1 MVMRKH
7 ILGKWLIGAC
17 AAAAIGVM
25 TAFPAL
31 AGVEPIRLVFANS
44 YQVGTILEPQV
55 YTNTSGVEVESIEWS
70 KDPENW
76 KPGQKVQATVTLS
89 SEQTFSPSYSMK
101 TCLVSG
107 GSFVSAKHDSGDL
120 IVKAVYY
127 PVIQLES
134 PEEAGWSKLAENT
147 ASWKKVEYA
156 TGYQLNLYCN
166 TQFVRTVE
174 TTTNKVDLSEYMTKE
189 GDYYYEVRATGKEL
203 NDLRY
208 FRYSGYTISEDK
220 ELDDLG
226 DTEGDWKNY
235 VTGKKFKKEDGTF
248 VTNEWYKILGE
259 WYYFDET
266 SHMVTG
272 WKQLGSTWY
281 YMDAEGFMVTGWF
294 NDGNAKYYLNADG
307 SMATGWIQSTPG
319 EWYYFY
325 ENGAMAVNTVI
336 DGYTVNENGVWVQ
349 N

>member
-1 MVMRKH
+1 MTIGRF
-7 ILGKWLIGAC
+7 GKWLTGAC
-17 AAAAIGVM
+17 LASALGVM

-31 AGVEPIRLVFANS
+31 AGVEPVQLVFANL
-44 YQVGTILEPQV
+44 YETGEVLEPQI
-55 YTNTSGVEVESIEWS
+55 YSKTNGVTVEAVEWG
-70 KDPENW
+70 KDPEDW
-76 KPGQKVQATVTLS
+76 KPGQKVSVTVTLAS
-89 SEQTFSPSYSMK
+89 DETFSSSYNAK

-107 GSFVSAKHDSGDL
+107 GSFMSAKRDSGDL

-127 PVIQLES
+127 PVVQLAAPES
-134 PEEAGWSKLAENT
+134 AGWSKLAENT

-166 TQFVRTVE
+166 SQYIRTVDV
-174 TTTNKVDLSEYMTKE
+174 TTNKADLSEYMDQE

-208 FRYSGYTISEDK
+208 FKYSEYTISEDI

-226 DTEGDWKNY
+226 DTDGNWKNY
-235 VTGKKFKKEDGTF
+235 VTGKKFLKEDGTF
-248 VTNEWYKILGE
+248 ASNEWYKILGE

-272 WKQLGSTWY
+272 WKQIGTIWY
-281 YMDAEGFMVTGWF
+281 YMDQEGVMQTGWLTL
-294 NDGNAKYYLNADG
+294 DGVNYYMNEDG
-307 SMATGWIQSTPG
+307 SMATGWVQKTPG

-325 ENGAMAVNTVI
+325 ESGAMASNTVI
-336 DGYTVNENGVWVQ
+336 DGYTINEQGIWVTD
-349 N
+349 